1 MNNLIKNQNRDFFRD
16 FLSPAMSNGFN
27 HIFNEENEGVVNFIP
42 NADIKE
48 TDTNYLV
55 TLALPGLTKKEV
67 EIEVKENLLVV
78 IGEYNKEESVE
89 GEKFHKKEIR
99 NGSFRRSFRLKNNVD
114 LGAVEATFS
123 NGLLNISIPKKEKE
137 VAKKIAIK

>member
-1 MNNLIKNQNRDFFRD
+1 ML
-16 FLSPAMSNGFN
+16 
-27 HIFNEENEGVVNFIP
+27 
-42 NADIKE
+42 
-48 TDTNYLV
+48 
-55 TLALPGLTKKEV
+55 KKEV

-99 NGSFRRSFRLKNNVD
+99 NGSFRRSFRLGNNVD